1 MILRRGSWP
10 PLVGF
15 AVLFVLAFWLQ
26 RSRSTFL
33 QIERQRDVAVAIAG
47 ESGLPLADVLAL
59 RDLVGL
65 EAPEARWREAAS
77 RLQAGRQQGAPGAAL
92 RALTA
97 DGVALRRF
105 ELLRERFAARHP
117 GY

>member
-1 MILRRGSWP
+1 MIVRRGSWP

-59 RDLVGL
+59 PAL
-65 EAPEARWREAAS
+65 AAWK
-77 RLQAGRQQGAPGAAL
+77 
-92 RALTA
+92 
-97 DGVALRRF
+97 
-105 ELLRERFAARHP
+105 
-117 GY
+117 